1 MARVSPLTNVH
12 SLRRKRQLVQLYWNE
27 CRCPLFRRL
36 LCSAAPNRS
45 AIQIGF
51 LRSSTTAGYVNLS
64 QCPPQQFLN
73 NPVEPCFF
81 FQESKPFF

>member
-36 LCSAAPNRS
+36 LCSGRPQPFPHTDW
-45 AIQIGF
+45 IFEIKYDGG
-51 LRSSTTAGYVNLS
+51 LR
-64 QCPPQQFLN
+64 
-73 NPVEPCFF
+73 EP
-81 FQESKPFF
+81 